1 MNLEKKSRAES
12 NQSVT
17 KALSLL
23 GAFTA
28 EKPYLRL
35 KELSEITGLNPA
47 TALRLLTALMDDG
60 FVTKTDGRYS
70 LGWRR
75 LLAMEGVMLQ
85 SIPIRRKSI
94 PYLEQLALLLRRN
107 VNLGVLD
114 GTEVVYLH
122 RAEGEEGSRG
132 YYHVGMRRPGYCTAL
147 GKVLLSDKP
156 ELAAAQFA
164 NGNPPKVTMNT
175 VTDKKRCLEQ
185 LERAK
190 LEGYAMEI
198 GECVP
203 GYNCVAVPVRGHGGI
218 EAALSISGAQ
228 TEFGAD
234 EMKSALPYMRETA
247 QRLSVLLGM
256 ED

>member
-1 MNLEKKSRAES
+1 MEEKKSRAES

-23 GAFTA
+23 EAFTVQR
-28 EKPYLRL
+28 PYLRL

-47 TALRLLTALMDDG
+47 TALRLLTALMDEG
-60 FVTKTDGRYS
+60 FVAKEEGRYS

-75 LLAMEGVMLQ
+75 FLALEGVMLQ

-114 GTEVVYLH
+114 GREVVYLH
-122 RAEGEEGSRG
+122 RAEGEEGARG

-156 ELAAAQFA
+156 ELAASQFA
-164 NGNPPKVTMNT
+164 DGNPPKATLHT
-175 VTDKKRCLEQ
+175 VTEKSRFLEQ
-185 LERAK
+185 LERAL
-190 LEGYAMEI
+190 LEGFAMEF

-203 GYNCVAVPVRGHGGI
+203 GYNCVAVPIRGRSGGI

-228 TEFGAD
+228 MEFGTN
-234 EMKSALPYMRETA
+234 EMRTALPYMRETA
-247 QRLSVLLGM
+247 QRISMML
-256 ED
+256 ETEH